1 MLANAG
7 IQVEFFEFQEPGF
20 RFHGNHELSRPA
32 TFETRIRD
40 GEL

>member
-7 IQVEFFEFQEPGF
+7 IQVEFLNSKNLDS